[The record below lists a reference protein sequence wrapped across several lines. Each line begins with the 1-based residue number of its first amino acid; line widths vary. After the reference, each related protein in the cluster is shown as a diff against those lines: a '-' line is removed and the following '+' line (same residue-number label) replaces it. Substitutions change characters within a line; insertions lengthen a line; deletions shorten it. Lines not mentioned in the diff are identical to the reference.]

1 MKYNFNER
9 IDRSENHSAKW
20 AEMGMKFGRNDL
32 TPMWVA
38 DMDIKTAPEILEAMR
53 NKLEQEKIGRAHV

>member
-20 AEMGMKFGRNDL
+20 AEMEMKFGRSDL
-32 TPMWVA
+32 IPMWVA
-38 DMDIKTAPEILEAMR
+38 DMDIKAAP
-53 NKLEQEKIGRAHV
+53 

>member
-20 AEMGMKFGRNDL
+20 AEMERMYNFDREVK
-32 TPMWVA
+32 M
-38 DMDIKTAPEILEAMR
+38 IKKMYDF
-53 NKLEQEKIGRAHV
+53 

>member
-53 NKLEQEKIGRAHV
+53 NKLEQ